1 MSLDTDK
8 IKKPKA
14 TGPVRYN
21 LKPGQALYDSEGN
34 KITNLKK
41 ELGSLKDGET
51 YYYDEDTGKF
61 SIRKIGKTEKK
72 SGPDLTK
79 RAKGGMINKYAKG
92 GSVKKN
98 KMATTK
104 GWGASR
110 KT

>member
-8 IKKPKA
+8 IKKPKEKK
-14 TGPVRYN
+14 YMK
-21 LKPGQALYDSEGN
+21 LKSGQALYDSEGN
-34 KITNLKK
+34 IISKLPGAITEQELARVKK
-41 ELGSLKDGET
+41 AINEKEKDGQE
-51 YYYDEDTGKF
+51 
-61 SIRKIGKTEKK
+61 KTEKK

-98 KMATTK
+98 MITTK